1 MRSYWQTASPM
12 NVTEQQKRMTAEEFL
27 RRPDDGNRYELIEG
41 VLTMMSPVGGDH
53 CEVVAAVTQ
62 LLRGHVK
69 QNRLGKV
76 YAGEPGFLLARD
88 PDTVR
93 APDVAFVSDDRLA
106 KLTDTSGFLET
117 SPDLAVEVISPSDSF
132 SYVEEKAR
140 MWLDAGTRMVLL
152 VDPASRTVYV
162 YRGSGR
168 VATLSEQ
175 DTLDAG
181 EAVPGWKV
189 PVREFFG

>member
-1 MRSYWQTASPM
+1 MS
-12 NVTEQQKRMTAEEFL
+12 AEELL
-27 RRPDDGNRYELIEG
+27 RLPDDGNRYELIAGEL
-41 VLTMMSPVGGDH
+41 VVMSPSRWEHGLIAGQI
-53 CEVVAAVTQ
+53 AS
-62 LLRGHVK
+62 LLGAYL
-69 QNRLGKV
+69 LGKNLGRLLV
-76 YAGEPGFLLARD
+76 AEPGFILSRD

-93 APDVAFVSDDRLA
+93 VPDVAFVSNERLEQVA
-106 KLTDTSGFLET
+106 DPSKFAEVA
-117 SPDLAVEVISPSDSF
+117 PDLAVEVISPSDSF

-175 DTLDAG
+175 DTLDAA